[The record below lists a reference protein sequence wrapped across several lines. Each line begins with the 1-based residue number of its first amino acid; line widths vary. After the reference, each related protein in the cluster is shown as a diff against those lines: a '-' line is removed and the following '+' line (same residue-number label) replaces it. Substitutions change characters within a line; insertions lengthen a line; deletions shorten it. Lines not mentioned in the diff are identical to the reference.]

1 MHGSFFFLYVQEVMF
16 SLKPDHPDILS
27 IYVYLSLFITI
38 SLFISKSLTGKF
50 QGDRNGDLTGK
61 RVKKILFMN
70 MSSLLYTIHYGK
82 ITCIFYKRKQN
93 PCGPWIK
100 KCLTVSCRT

>member
-1 MHGSFFFLYVQEVMF
+1 MHGSFFFLYVQEVVF

-50 QGDRNGDLTGK
+50 QGDRNGDPWSYW
-61 RVKKILFMN
+61 KKSKKNTFYEHEFPPLHNTLRKNYMYIL
-70 MSSLLYTIHYGK
+70 
-82 ITCIFYKRKQN
+82 
-93 PCGPWIK
+93 
-100 KCLTVSCRT
+100 